1 MSEVIKIVMDKNELQ
16 PLANSI
22 KTLNGT
28 LEIITLTGMEN
39 TLSNAN
45 EEIGTQSILI
55 EQALNALND
64 KAGVINTCEV
74 SYSGINGTIT
84 YSNGTSIIENS
95 EENATLQ
102 VVKNSLLYINKTS
115 SSAELSIVGSA
126 N

>member
-28 LEIITLTGMEN
+28 LETITLTGMEN
-39 TLSNAN
+39 TLSKAN
-45 EEIGTQSILI
+45 EEIDTQSILI
-55 EQALNALND
+55 EQALNALNN
-64 KAGVINTCEV
+64 KVGIINTCEV
-74 SYSGINGTIT
+74 SYSGINGSII
-84 YSNGTSIIENS
+84 YSNGAAIMESL

-102 VVKNSLLYINKTS
+102 VAKNSLLYINKTS
-115 SSAELSIVGSA
+115 SSAELSIVGEA